1 MLRWVLIFW
10 VFLMGAISYLDRV
23 NISIAGSAVQKDFGI
38 TDVEMG
44 WVFFAFVIGYA
55 LFQTAGGRLAD
66 HFGPRKVVT
75 IGVLW
80 WSVFTTFTALVPTG
94 FSFSLWLLVTVRFL
108 LGIGEAVIYPASNRL
123 VASWI
128 PTAERGRANGLIFAG
143 VGMGAGVTP
152 PLITYI
158 LVNWGWHWSFY
169 VSALI
174 GLAAGVGWHLLARD
188 TPQKH
193 PLIKPKELAHIEAG
207 IPPAQVSKG
216 KTVLPW
222 GTILRSKDI
231 LFISLSYFAYGY
243 LAWIFFTWF
252 FRYLNVARGMDLKS
266 SAIFSMLPF
275 LAMAGCSPLGGW
287 ISDVLTKRFG
297 ERIGR
302 CGIGVVG
309 LGAAAI
315 FVALA
320 TQVESARLASVC
332 LALGVG
338 AQYLAQSSYWAVTAN
353 IAGPSA
359 GSVSGLMNMGGQI
372 GGALTSILTP
382 FIKDHYGW
390 TASFMTAAVLCAI
403 GAISW
408 LMVNPNARLKSE

>member
-10 VFLMGAISYLDRV
+10 LFLMGAISYLDRV
-23 NISIAGSAVQKDFGI
+23 NIAIAASAVQKDFGI
-38 TDVEMG
+38 TDVNMG
-44 WVFFAFVIGYA
+44 WVFFAFVIAYA
-55 LFQTAGGRLAD
+55 LFQTPGGRLAD
-66 HFGPRKVVT
+66 RFGPRKVVT

-80 WSVFTTFTALVPTG
+80 WSVFTTITALVPTNFG
-94 FSFSLWLLVTVRFL
+94 FSLWLLVSVRFL
-108 LGIGEAVIYPASNRL
+108 LGVGEAVIYPASNRL

-128 PTAERGRANGLIFAG
+128 PTIERGRANGIIFAG
-143 VGMGAGVTP
+143 VGIGAGVAS

-158 LVNWGWHWSFY
+158 VMNWGWHWSFY

-174 GLAAGVGWHLLARD
+174 GVAAGIGWHLLARD

-193 PLIKPKELAHIEAG
+193 PLISQKELAHIEAG
-207 IPPAQVSKG
+207 IPPAPVSKG
-216 KTVLPW
+216 KTVLSW

-231 LFISLSYFAYGY
+231 LFVTLSYFAYGY

-266 SAIFSMLPF
+266 SAIFSMLPP

-309 LGAAAI
+309 LGLAAI
-315 FVALA
+315 FVALG

-382 FIKDHYGW
+382 YIKDHYGW

-403 GAISW
+403 GSISW
-408 LMVNPNARLKSE
+408 LMVNPNARLRSE